1 MNDVD
6 EQSLSLVLSMFKF
19 DLGVSHNLRDS
30 EYKTLLEASKNE
42 LERKGV
48 SFDLSKVDDLM
59 LISDYASWSYRKRQE
74 DIPLSNNIKSR
85 INTRLIQKAAQTEVI
100 GDAKYEK

>member
-6 EQSLSLVLSMFKF
+6 EQSLYLVLSMFKF
-19 DLGVSHNLRDS
+19 DLGVSHDLRDN
-30 EYKTLLEASKNE
+30 EYRTLLEASKNE

-48 SFDLSKVDDLM
+48 SFDLSKIDDLM

-100 GDAKYEK
+100 GDAINQI